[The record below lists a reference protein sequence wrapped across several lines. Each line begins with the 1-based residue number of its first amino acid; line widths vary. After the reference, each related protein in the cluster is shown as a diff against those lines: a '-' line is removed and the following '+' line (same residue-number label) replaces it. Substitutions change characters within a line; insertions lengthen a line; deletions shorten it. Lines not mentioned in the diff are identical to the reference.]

1 MCTSCPGWQNFEEG
15 RTTRK
20 RREAI
25 FTHIVRVPSGTT
37 SSTCT
42 SMPSV
47 GTLDSGIPAILCDW
61 FLDPISSVLDA
72 RLDFEG
78 TRSDSLVLAPAP
90 IVDLYL
96 TINLFAL
103 YRKFVSLH
111 GDILL
116 CNKGR
121 CMHQFRFESHLSSS
135 RSYTQ
140 TKGTGFRA

>member
-47 GTLDSGIPAILCDW
+47 GTLDSGI
-61 FLDPISSVLDA
+61 DPISSVLDA

-90 IVDLYL
+90 IADLYL

-116 CNKGR
+116 YNKGR